1 MHGSSVIKLSRL
13 KEVIMPQLKLFRRVL
28 PKYFLYIFFGVIYH
42 LLLLV
47 FVLWMVDRFVLL
59 GGYVVSRSPAG
70 HVISVQCGFYN
81 GDRYVLEGPYVIFLE
96 DGGQIEYTMKN
107 DQRNGLS
114 VKRAPNGE
122 IVETMFFKDDQKVK
136 DDTQKTPN

>member
-1 MHGSSVIKLSRL
+1 
-13 KEVIMPQLKLFRRVL
+13 MPQFKLLFRCL
-28 PKYFLYIFFGVIYH
+28 QKYFLYIVFGVIYH

-47 FVLWMVDRFVLL
+47 FVLWMVDKFVLP
-59 GGYVVSRSPAG
+59 GGYVVSRSPTG
-70 HVISVQCGFYN
+70 HVISVQCGFYK
-81 GDRYVLEGPYVIFLE
+81 GDRYVLDGPYVIFLE

-122 IVETMFFKDDQKVK
+122 IVDTMFFKDDQKVK
-136 DDTQKTPN
+136 DEAHKTSN